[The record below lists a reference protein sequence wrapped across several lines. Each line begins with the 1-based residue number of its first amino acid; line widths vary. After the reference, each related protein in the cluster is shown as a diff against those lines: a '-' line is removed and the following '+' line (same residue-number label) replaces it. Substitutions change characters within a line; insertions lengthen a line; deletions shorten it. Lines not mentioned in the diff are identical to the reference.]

1 MASNGSFQLGV
12 ENVRPLLRLADK
24 YEIPYLL
31 NEIKVS
37 PLAQIAYSANMKI
50 FSAHWITLVNPS
62 FDLWE
67 LAARFELEPLEK
79 YCRLAARGRAD
90 AILSKGEGVRYF
102 LDRQIPFYMID
113 RIIRALFTARESVI
127 ATDYKGIR
135 VGYLQ

>member
-1 MASNGSFQLGV
+1 
-12 ENVRPLLRLADK
+12 
-24 YEIPYLL
+24 
-31 NEIKVS
+31 
-37 PLAQIAYSANMKI
+37 MKI
-50 FSAHWITLVNPS
+50 FSAHWVTLVNPS

-79 YCRLAARGRAD
+79 YCRLAARGKAD
-90 AILSKGEGVRYF
+90 AILSKGEGVKYF

-113 RIIRALFTARESVI
+113 RIIRVLFTARESVI